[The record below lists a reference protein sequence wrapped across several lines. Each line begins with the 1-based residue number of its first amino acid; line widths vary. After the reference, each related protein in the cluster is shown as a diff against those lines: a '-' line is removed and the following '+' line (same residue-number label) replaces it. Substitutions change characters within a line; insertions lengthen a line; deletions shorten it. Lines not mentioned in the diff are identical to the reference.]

1 MRYMTYIDNSETINW
16 DTINWRKVIYE
27 VNRLQRRIAKS
38 VIEKKWRRVKSLQHI
53 ITNSFYAKLLAVRR
67 IVTNKGSK
75 TAGVDNI
82 IWKTP
87 KQYVE
92 AVKTLKFR
100 GYKPKPLRRIYIK
113 KKNGKKRPLSI
124 PTLIDRAMQALFKIA
139 LEPISETLADPNS
152 YGFRVNRSCADAI
165 GQAFLV
171 LAKNYHAKWIVE
183 ADIKACFDKISHEF
197 ILENIPIRKDILK
210 KWLDAGYLEDD
221 KRFAMQSGTP
231 QGGIISPTIMNMVL
245 DGLETEI
252 RSKFPR
258 RKKEKVNFIRYADDF
273 IITAKDKETAQRI
286 VQVVR
291 SFLNIRD
298 LELSKEK
305 TKITHIDDGVTF
317 LSQNIRKYKGKLLIK
332 PSKEAIKSIKTS
344 IREIFRKYRGKP
356 AHLLIAKL
364 NPVIRGWANYHKM
377 IVSKETFY
385 KVGNYIYDEIWRWI
399 KYNHPTK
406 GKRWAWKRYFSNGIF
421 SDIDKVSNK
430 KILLFRISSVKI
442 LRHIKIKGAC
452 NPFNPLWDEYL
463 TTRERI
469 KKQSNLKNKQ
479 NTLILL
485 GNNEKEITLG

>member
-1 MRYMTYIDNSETINW
+1 MRYKTHIFDWNSARWSQI
-16 DTINWRKVIYE
+16 IYQ
-27 VNRLQRRIAKS
+27 VNRLQNRIAKS
-38 VIEKKWRRVKSLQHI
+38 VIEKKWRKVKSLQHI
-53 ITNSFYAKLLAVRR
+53 LTNSFYAKLLAVRR

-87 KQYVE
+87 KQYIE
-92 AVKTLKFR
+92 AVKSLKFR

-124 PTLIDRAMQALFKIA
+124 PTLYDRAMQALFKLA

-171 LAKNYHAKWIVE
+171 LARKNHAVWLVE
-183 ADIKACFDKISHEF
+183 ADIKACFDKISHKF

-210 KWLDAGYLEDD
+210 KWLDAGYLENG
-221 KRFAMQSGTP
+221 KRFAMQAGTP

-252 RSKFPR
+252 RSAFPR
-258 RKKEKVNFIRYADDF
+258 RKGEKVNFIRYADDF
-273 IITAKDKETAQRI
+273 IISAKDKITAERI
-286 VQVVR
+286 VVVVAD
-291 SFLNIRD
+291 FLKIRG

-305 TKITHIDDGVTF
+305 TKITHINQGATF

-332 PSKEAIKSIKTS
+332 PAKEAEKSIRTS
-344 IREIFRKYRGKP
+344 IHEIFRKFRGQP

-377 IVSKETFY
+377 IVSKRTFY

-406 GKRWAWKRYFSNGIF
+406 GKKWAWNRYFSYGIF
-421 SDIDKVSNK
+421 SDIDKKNK
-430 KILLFRISSVKI
+430 KKLSIFRITSVKI
-442 LRHIKIKGAC
+442 VRHIKIRGAC
-452 NPFNPLWDEYL
+452 NPFDPNWEEYL
-463 TTRERI
+463 TIRKRI
-469 KKQSNLKNKQ
+469 KRENSLKNKQ
-479 NTLILL
+479 TTISLL
-485 GNNEKEITLG
+485 A